1 MTKKNYVCKN
11 KDSIQEIIGWTTPK
25 LHQASE
31 CYVSFKVFDP
41 CYGKLRLKKIMLGHI
56 KGKQNQRVYGEALI
70 KRITQKLLEG
80 WNPWIEESNKEEYAL
95 FADVCNKYRVYLAK
109 MVKVGG
115 LKPGTQRNYE
125 GKLDFLQ
132 KWLNGDEHIT
142 YIYQFNKT
150 LISKFLDYV
159 LVGRNNTLRT
169 RNNYIGWLKSFSSYL
184 VERGYVQKNPT
195 DGINVTTKLQHK
207 NRDVIP
213 NDVLLEIKFHLEKEN
228 KHFLLAC
235 YFLHYLFVRP
245 GEMCSLRIRD
255 VSTKKK
261 TLSLHGA
268 NTKNGRDAVV
278 TIPNHVIELMK
289 ELGIFSRPQN
299 YYIFGNN
306 FRPGL
311 EALKARTFSL
321 YWDKNVRKALKL
333 NASYKFYS
341 LKDTGITNMIK
352 SKTDL
357 LSVRD
362 QARHSSVDITNIY
375 TPQDCKEANS
385 ALIDYEG
392 VF

>member
-1 MTKKNYVCKN
+1 M
-11 KDSIQEIIGWTTPK
+11 
-25 LHQASE
+25 
-31 CYVSFKVFDP
+31 
-41 CYGKLRLKKIMLGHI
+41 LREVALKEDYARTY
-56 KGKQNQRVYGEALI
+56 KGKRNQRVYGEALI

-132 KWLNGDEHIT
+132 KWLNDNEHIT

-159 LVGRNNTLRT
+159 LVGRNNGIRT

-184 VERGYVQKNPT
+184 VERGFLEKYPT
-195 DGINVTTKLQHK
+195 DGINVTTKLNRK

-245 GEMCSLRIRD
+245 GEMCSIRIRD
-255 VSTKKK
+255 ISLEKK
-261 TLSLHGA
+261 TLYLSGA
-268 NTKNGRDAVV
+268 YTKNRRDAVV

-289 ELGIFSRPQN
+289 ELGIFSRPKN
-299 YYIFGNN
+299 YYIFGNS
-306 FRPGL
+306 FKPGL
-311 EALKARTFSL
+311 EPIKARLYSL
-321 YWDKNVRKALKL
+321 YWDNKVRKALNL
-333 NASYKFYS
+333 PAPYKFYS

-375 TPQDCKEANS
+375 TPQDCKEAN
-385 ALIDYEG
+385 ATLIGYEG

>member
-11 KDSIQEIIGWTTPK
+11 KESIQEIIGWTTPK

-56 KGKQNQRVYGEALI
+56 KGKRNQRVYGEALI

-80 WNPWIEESNKEEYAL
+80 WNPWVEESNKEEYAL

-132 KWLNGDEHIT
+132 KWINGNEHIT

-159 LVGRNNTLRT
+159 LVGRNNGIRT
-169 RNNYIGWLKSFSSYL
+169 RNNYVGWLKSFSSYL
-184 VERGYVQKNPT
+184 VERGYFSKNPT
-195 DGINVTTKLQHK
+195 DGINVTTKLNRK

-213 NDVLLEIKFHLEKEN
+213 NDVLLEIKFYLEKEN

-245 GEMCSLRIRD
+245 GEMCSIRIRD
-255 VSTKKK
+255 ISLEKK
-261 TLSLHGA
+261 TLYLSGA
-268 NTKNGRDAVV
+268 YTKNRRDAVV
-278 TIPNHVIELMK
+278 TIPNHVIDLME
-289 ELGIFSRPQN
+289 ELGIFSRPKN
-299 YYIFGNN
+299 YYIFGNS
-306 FRPGL
+306 FKPGL
-311 EALKARTFSL
+311 EPLKARVYSL
-321 YWDKNVRKALKL
+321 YWDHKVRKVL
-333 NASYKFYS
+333 NLPASYKFYS

-375 TPQDCKEANS
+375 TPHDCKEANS
-385 ALIDYEG
+385 TLIGYEG

>member
-1 MTKKNYVCKN
+1 MTKKNYVYKN
-11 KDSIQEIIGWTTPK
+11 KENIQEIIGWTTPK

-31 CYVSFKVFDP
+31 CYVAFKAFDP
-41 CYGKLRLKKIMLGHI
+41 SYGKLRLKKIMLGHI
-56 KGKQNQRVYGEALI
+56 TGKRNQRVYGEALI

-80 WNPWIEESNKEEYAL
+80 WNPWIEESNREEYSL
-95 FADVCNKYRVYLAK
+95 FADVCGKYRVYLAK
-109 MVKVGG
+109 MVKEGG
-115 LKPGTQRNYE
+115 LKPGTRRNYE

-159 LVGRNNTLRT
+159 LVGRNNALRT

-184 VERGYVQKNPT
+184 VERGYIQKNPT

-213 NDVLLEIKFHLEKEN
+213 NDVLRQLKSYLEKEN

-352 SKTDL
+352 SE
-357 LSVRD
+357 S
-362 QARHSSVDITNIY
+362 IN
-375 TPQDCKEANS
+375 
-385 ALIDYEG
+385 
-392 VF
+392 